1 MEKYTDIAII
11 GGGASGLAAAVS
23 AKDAQNAR
31 VEILEKYPR
40 TGKKLLATG
49 NGRCNLWNANASED
63 KFFGAGAFAKHAL
76 EAFDKDDFFASV
88 GLEIRVQDNGL
99 AYPMSNQA
107 SAVLDCLRFTCA
119 EKGVSETTDF
129 HVVKIEGKKGK
140 FRITSENG
148 DIVFAKRVVLAT
160 GSMAQPKLGGNNAF
174 QTLLKPFGHSFT
186 RCLPALSYLKTNPS
200 DVSGLKGMKYQGEIA
215 LLLEGRQIACETGEI
230 LFSENGVSGIAAM
243 QLSLYAAEPLS
254 RGKKLCVRMSPL
266 PMKKTDAE
274 AFIGKRKSLFPERT
288 LEELLTGAVVKRIAQ
303 AAFKRAGVSPLTR
316 KAETLTRSEIR
327 KIAGELTEWLCP
339 VVAVG
344 GFDVCQVMLGGAE
357 ASEFDEKTMESKLVP
372 GLYAAGELMD
382 VTGPCGGYNLTW
394 AWASG
399 ALAGRSASDS
409 L

>member
-23 AKDAQNAR
+23 AKKNKNVR

-49 NGRCNLWNANASED
+49 NGRCNFYNENASHD
-63 KFFGAGAFAKHAL
+63 KFFGAKAFARYAL
-76 EAFDKDDFFASV
+76 DAFDKDTFFSSV
-88 GLEIRVQDNGL
+88 GLEIRMTENGL

-119 EKGVSETTDF
+119 EAGVTETVDF
-129 HVVKIEGKKGK
+129 CVSKIEGKKGK
-140 FRITSENG
+140 FKITSDKG
-148 DIVFAKRVVLAT
+148 DVVFAKRVILAT
-160 GSMAQPKLGGNNAF
+160 GSMAQPKLGGNDAF
-174 QTLLKPFGHSFT
+174 KKLLKPFGHSFEK
-186 RCLPALSYLKTNPS
+186 CLPALTYLKTNPD
-200 DVSGLKGMKYQGEIA
+200 DVAGLKGMKYQGDIALIMEGKEIA
-215 LLLEGRQIACETGEI
+215 RETGEI

-243 QLSLYAAEPLS
+243 QLSLHAAEPFS
-254 RGKKLCVRMSPL
+254 KGKKLFIRMSPL
-266 PMKKTDAE
+266 PMTKAE
-274 AFIGKRKSLFPERT
+274 AVSFIEKRKNTFPERT
-288 LEELLTGAVVKRIAQ
+288 LDELLTGVVVKRIAQ

-316 KAETLTRSEIR
+316 SASLLTRSETE
-327 KIAGELTEWLCP
+327 KTAKELTEWICP
-339 VVAVG
+339 VAGMG
-344 GFDVCQVMLGGAE
+344 GFDVCQVMLGGVNVK
-357 ASEFDEKTMESKLVP
+357 EFDEKTMESKLAF

-399 ALAGRSASDS
+399 VLAGRSALES